1 MSMGDELGGA
11 PGPKR
16 GRPRPFTLIVI
27 AVNLG
32 LALIAVVI
40 PSVRNLCLMDPS
52 AVWHGQVWRVFTHAW
67 VHQGIVHALGNMAA
81 FLPFAMYIEYRWGR
95 ARLATAYLLG
105 CLGSGAFLLITGQRA
120 LGASGAV
127 AALMMLWLASV
138 LCPKGK
144 RWYVLGPEI
153 TLGVLVGVFYIAKM
167 VLWDITHLLA
177 DDQISHWGHIG
188 GFLTG
193 YGLFR
198 LNLLPA
204 SRSHPG
210 AAQSGPLGTDPAP

>member
-1 MSMGDELGGA
+1 MNEDPGA
-11 PGPKR
+11 VPVPR
-16 GRPRPFTLIVI
+16 HGRPWPFTLVVI
-27 AVNLG
+27 AANLC
-32 LALIAVVI
+32 LALVTAVL
-40 PSVRNLCLMDPS
+40 PSVRDLLLMDPS
-52 AVWHGQVWRVFTHAW
+52 AVWHGQVWRIFTHAW
-67 VHQGIVHALGNMAA
+67 AHQGILHVLGNMAA

-95 ARLATAYLLG
+95 ARLVTAYLLG
-105 CLGSGAFLLITGQRA
+105 CLGSGVFLLIIHQRA

-144 RWYVLGPEI
+144 KWYVLGPEI
-153 TLGVLVGVFYIAKM
+153 TLGVLVGIFYIAKM
-167 VLWDITHLLA
+167 VLWDVTHLWA

-198 LNLLPA
+198 LNLLPP
-204 SRSHPG
+204 SRRLT
-210 AAQSGPLGTDPAP
+210 AADETRPLQIGPVP